1 MADAGLSQILA
12 LLILDTDGERLAV
25 KYSSVAKK
33 ELWPGTK
40 AQLAFEKRL
49 IAKLPKP
56 TGTGGRGDVDVAII
70 DEYTVLY
77 QSCNDVVV
85 CAIASASENELVVM
99 QLVEGVYAA
108 LSNSVQSSFLATGL
122 TKQIVLDNL
131 SDVFFILDEV
141 TDDAIIMETEEE
153 KIVARIK
160 MQDETE
166 VSNSAQ
172 AEKIFNKA
180 TESAKNKLLASFIGG
195 RG

>member
-1 MADAGLSQILA
+1 MASEGMSQILA
-12 LLILDTDGERLAV
+12 LLILDSDGERLAV
-25 KYSSVAKK
+25 KYSSLAKK
-33 ELWPGTK
+33 EIWTGVK
-40 AQLAFEKRL
+40 QQVAFEKRI

-56 TGTGGRGDVDVAII
+56 TGARGDVDVAII
-70 DEYTVLY
+70 DDYTVLY

-85 CAIASASENELVVM
+85 CAIASPTENELVVM

-108 LSNSVQSSFLATGL
+108 LSNSAQSSFLSTGL

-141 TDDAIIMETEEE
+141 TDDSIIMETEEE
-153 KIVARIK
+153 KIVTRIK

-166 VSNSAQ
+166 VTSSAQ
-172 AEKIFNKA
+172 AEKMVNKGI
-180 TESAKNKLLASFIGG
+180 ESAKTKILASLIGG